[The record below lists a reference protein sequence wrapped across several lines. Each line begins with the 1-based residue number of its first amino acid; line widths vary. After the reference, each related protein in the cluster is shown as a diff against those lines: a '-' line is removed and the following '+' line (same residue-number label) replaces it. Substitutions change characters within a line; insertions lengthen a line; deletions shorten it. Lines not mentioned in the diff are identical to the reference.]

1 MCILTFWLKLGDYVE
16 QSQVI
21 GQVGPLHV
29 YDVVN
34 NPYKDKN
41 GLPTNG
47 STTGCHLHLGVKV
60 DGKSFD
66 PFDFV

>member
-1 MCILTFWLKLGDYVE
+1 MNNLKLF
-16 QSQVI
+16 

-29 YDVVN
+29 YDVLN

-47 STTGCHLHLGVKV
+47 STTGTHLHFSIKINNVAQNPLDYVEVKS
-60 DGKSFD
+60 KT
-66 PFDFV
+66 